1 MFQKHFQRFTESH
14 KNEIKDTDKGV
25 KVKERKGGV
34 VKWKQ
39 SEEKCTSR
47 YLSRYQRWGLK
58 FSRQLLA
65 AKVKREIREK
75 KKKGNSGTRS
85 SVSEDEHIEIRARL
99 LLGLRPGSG
108 VASGGFLEFSSRI
121 GSLTLCRSV
130 EAVLCRATS
139 VSPKSVS
146 SDVVSSPW
154 DNGPAVSHYSRFFFS
169 FFFFFDFLNVFI
181 YL

>member
-1 MFQKHFQRFTESH
+1 MHVAIPVT
-14 KNEIKDTDKGV
+14 V
-25 KVKERKGGV
+25 PKV
-34 VKWKQ
+34 
-39 SEEKCTSR
+39 
-47 YLSRYQRWGLK
+47 GLK
-58 FSRQLLA
+58 IQPA
-65 AKVKREIREK
+65 APGSESKKGNTGKK

-146 SDVVSSPW
+146 SDVV
-154 DNGPAVSHYSRFFFS
+154 REF
-169 FFFFFDFLNVFI
+169 
-181 YL
+181 